1 MAQVHLPQLLR
12 PAAGG
17 ERVVAATGGTV
28 REVIQ
33 DLDRRHPGFAERVL
47 DEQTGGARAFLNV
60 YANDEDVRYLQGLDT
75 PVAEQDIITFLPAV
89 AGGR

>member
-1 MAQVHLPQLLR
+1 MAQVHLPALLR

-17 ERVVAATGGTV
+17 ERMVAVAGQTI
-28 REVIQ
+28 REVIG

-47 DEQTGGARAFLNV
+47 DGQTGAVRAFLNV

-75 PVAEQDIITFLPAV
+75 PVAEHDIITFLPAV

>member
-17 ERVVAATGGTV
+17 ERVVAAAGTTV
-28 REVIQ
+28 RDVIG
-33 DLDRRHPGFAERVL
+33 DLDRRYPGFAERVL
-47 DEQTGGARAFLNV
+47 DEQTSELLRYINV
-60 YANDEDVRYLQGLDT
+60 YANDEDVRYRQGLDT
-75 PVAEQDIITFLPAV
+75 PVADDDVIAFLPAV